1 MRFMQWWTLSGE
13 AKRHNVC
20 QEHYGALLSS
30 EIAYKNMFIIIMYKN
45 ARATVSIRMRFCENS
60 EEASCEETCI
70 MIYSFY
76 RAFVE
81 TFAIYKSVK
90 VNSLKHDQ
98 RDEIFK
104 LEYDGNAIP

>member
-1 MRFMQWWTLSGE
+1 
-13 AKRHNVC
+13 
-20 QEHYGALLSS
+20 
-30 EIAYKNMFIIIMYKN
+30 
-45 ARATVSIRMRFCENS
+45 
-60 EEASCEETCI
+60 

-104 LEYDGNAIP
+104 LEYDRNAIP